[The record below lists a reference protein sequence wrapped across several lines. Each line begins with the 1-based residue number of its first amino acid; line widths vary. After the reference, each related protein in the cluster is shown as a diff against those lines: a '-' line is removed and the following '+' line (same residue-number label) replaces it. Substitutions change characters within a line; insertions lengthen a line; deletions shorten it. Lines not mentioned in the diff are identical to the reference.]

1 MKQIYVLVLFMKMK
15 HSGWHRKLWQNGKF
29 KLYYSSLTSILK
41 VYIVGRWGVGALEM
55 TTDEIMVA
63 LQSIEMPNESRSNL
77 IQIMRTADMVKFAKA
92 QPEAEENEANF
103 TRAYYFV
110 ENTKMVTAE
119 HNEAKR
125 DINFETKIEE

>member
-1 MKQIYVLVLFMKMK
+1 
-15 HSGWHRKLWQNGKF
+15 
-29 KLYYSSLTSILK
+29 
-41 VYIVGRWGVGALEM
+41 M
-55 TTDEIMVA
+55 TTDEIIVA

-77 IQIMRTADMVKFAKA
+77 IQIMRTADIVKFAKA